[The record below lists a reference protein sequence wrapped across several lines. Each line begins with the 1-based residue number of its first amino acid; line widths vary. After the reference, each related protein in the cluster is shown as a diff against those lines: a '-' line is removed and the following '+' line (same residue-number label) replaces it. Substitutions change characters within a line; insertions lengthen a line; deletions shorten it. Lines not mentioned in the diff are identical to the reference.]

1 MDVMNLDKNV
11 NMIQGVTPMNDLLL
25 TLNNHMIFTRTM
37 PMRIKN
43 NLTKMMNVAN
53 AYHLHHR
60 NDVIVMAQWL
70 MTMAYR
76 VRMTLMNKDVTHVIL
91 QGHVIKIMT
100 MRTITNNPFL
110 NKSYLLNMILVL
122 VKNSHMIVHNTTAPS
137 QVIASQANTMVMDST
152 EGDVDV
158 HSHVVAIVTT
168 MMT

>member
-11 NMIQGVTPMNDLLL
+11 NMIQGATPMSDLLL

-43 NLTKMMNVAN
+43 NLTKMMNVVN
-53 AYHLHHR
+53 AYHHR
-60 NDVIVMAQWL
+60 VRIVMTHWL
-70 MTMAYR
+70 MTMAFR
-76 VRMTLMNKDVTHVIL
+76 VRMTLVNKDVTLVIL
-91 QGHVIKIMT
+91 QGHVIKTMT
-100 MRTITNNPFL
+100 MRTMSSTPFP
-110 NKSYLLNMILVL
+110 NKSYLLNMRL
-122 VKNSHMIVHNTTAPS
+122 VKSFLMIVTNTNVPS
-137 QVIASQANTMVMDST
+137 QVITSQANTTVMDSI